1 MFKGRE
7 TNRSKGEKQDFE
19 QKIIDLRRVA
29 RVVAGGRRFNFR
41 VTVIV
46 GNRKGEVG
54 VGLGKAA
61 DTSTAI
67 EKAARS
73 AKVKKIRIPLIENNS
88 ISRPVE
94 AKYASATVTI
104 RPTKKGRGLVAGS
117 SLRTILD
124 LAGVND
130 VTAKVLSRSKNKLN
144 IARATLSALSKLQ

>member
-1 MFKGRE
+1 MFKSRE

-61 DTSTAI
+61 DASTAI

-73 AKVKKIRIPLIENNS
+73 AKVKKIRIPLIGNNS

-94 AKYASATVTI
+94 AKYASATVMI
-104 RPTKKGRGLVAGS
+104 RPAKKGRGLVAGS